1 MDGKGIMEWP
11 GGRKYEGEFKDDF
24 REGYGK
30 IIAGDGKIFEGMWSK
45 GKFLQEGYF
54 INDSNLI
61 GQNVTS

>member
-1 MDGKGIMEWP
+1 MEWP
-11 GGRKYEGEFKDDF
+11 GGKKYEGEFKNDLRD
-24 REGYGK
+24 GHGK
-30 IIAGDGKIFEGMWSK
+30 ITAEDGKIFEGMWSK